1 MITII
6 KSQFITRGVA
16 GDFEFMIE
24 QPEHQR
30 TLFVFNDNEEQFLA
44 HFVSPDNPFGAVAM
58 RVDPVPPSSGTD
70 ACSPGGGNAVIR
82 PSQCGRNPRA
92 IGVPTGSYQKEKP
105 EYCEGYKVLD
115 AHVSKM
121 VGYSMMQIEALLA
134 SGRFDALA
142 FSYNPETNL
151 GGRIFDTAQVVRDFI
166 VSELLRVAAQY

>member
-1 MITII
+1 MINVI
-6 KSQFITRGVA
+6 KSQFTSPGIA

-44 HFVSPDNPFGAVAM
+44 HFVSPNNPFSAVEL
-58 RVDPVPPSSGTD
+58 RIEPVPLSSGAD

-82 PSQCGRNPRA
+82 PYQCGPHPRA
-92 IGVPTGSYQKEKP
+92 IGVPTGSYKRTERI
-105 EYCEGYKVLD
+105 YHTGYKVLD

-121 VGYSMMQIEALLA
+121 VGYSMMEIDALLA
-134 SGRFDALA
+134 SGRFDSLA

-151 GGRIFDTAQVVRDFI
+151 GGRLFDTAQVVRNFI
-166 VSELLRVAAQY
+166 VDELLRVAKKH